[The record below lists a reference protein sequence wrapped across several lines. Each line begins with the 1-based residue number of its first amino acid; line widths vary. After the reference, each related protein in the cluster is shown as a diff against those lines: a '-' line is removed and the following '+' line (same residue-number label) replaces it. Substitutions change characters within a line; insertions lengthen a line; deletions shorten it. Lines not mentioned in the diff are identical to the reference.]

1 MANKLKDLKVTKV
14 DFVDAGANPEAN
26 IVLFKRK
33 PEEAAAEQKPQAK
46 AGGFFRD
53 VVAAIAKSLG
63 ATEEQVDAAM
73 EEIVKGDAVTFGD
86 KMAQRQLRR
95 TADEIWDFCYALEES
110 LCSILRDKEINAQ
123 DKTTLM
129 SQSCAEFTTAVTAA
143 IPKWAAG
150 VPTKVAKSEA
160 QPLTE
165 ERLQIAKEAR
175 DRLDSMIQKAEPPA
189 AQSGAT
195 GEKPE
200 GAPTDPENPDD
211 DTVKKSNIVKG
222 ANDEMRI
229 DKSKL
234 SPEELAALEAIEK
247 KAGIQ
252 EEPPAAAPAA
262 TDTVAKSAEPT
273 TTPTPSAE
281 PTGTAD
287 DIYKGMHPAVAEEL
301 KNLRKFREETE
312 DREILAVAKKYE
324 LLGKKPEE
332 LAPVLKSLK
341 AAGGTAYADMIGVL
355 DANLAVVQASPA
367 FTEIG
372 KRGGTGAPAT
382 DADTAWAQIEKKA
395 EEIRKS
401 APTLTYAQAI
411 DKACEQNPD
420 LVQQYESNR

>member
-1 MANKLKDLKVTKV
+1 MANKLKDLLVTKV
-14 DFVDAGANPEAN
+14 DFVDAGANQEAN
-26 IVLFKRK
+26 VVLFKRK
-33 PEEAAAEQKPQAK
+33 PEDAAADKKQQAT
-46 AGGFFRD
+46 AGGFFRG
-53 VVAAIAKSLG
+53 VVAAIAKAVG
-63 ATEEQVDAAM
+63 ATEEQIDSAM
-73 EEIVKGDAVTFGD
+73 EEIAKGDAVTFGD

-110 LCSILRDKEINAQ
+110 LCSILRDQ
-123 DKTTLM
+123 DVPAENKPTLM
-129 SQSCAEFTTAVTAA
+129 TQSCAEFTAAVTAA
-143 IPKWAAG
+143 IPKWSAG
-150 VPTKVAKSEA
+150 VPTKVEKAA
-160 QPLTE
+160 PQPMTE
-165 ERLQIAKEAR
+165 ERLQIAREAR
-175 DRLDSMIQKAEPPA
+175 DRLDAMIAKAEPTKPA
-189 AQSGAT
+189 
-195 GEKPE
+195 GEPE
-200 GAPTDPENPDD
+200 TPPDEGEQK
-211 DTVKKSNIVKG
+211 T
-222 ANDEMRI
+222 I
-229 DKSKL
+229 DKEGDCKDMKINKSKL
-234 SPEELAALEAIEK
+234 SAEELAALEAIEK
-247 KAGIQ
+247 KAGIP
-252 EEPPAAAPAA
+252 EENPAPAA
-262 TDTVAKSAEPT
+262 PVSNTDPGAVAKSAEPAPSPAPAA
-273 TTPTPSAE
+273 TPAGDT
-281 PTGTAD
+281 D

-372 KRGGTGAPAT
+372 KRGGTGAPAS

-420 LVQQYESNR
+420 LVQQYEDNR

>member
-1 MANKLKDLKVTKV
+1 MANKLKDLRVTKV

-33 PEEAAAEQKPQAK
+33 PEEAAAEPKQQGAV
-46 AGGFFRD
+46 GGFFRS
-53 VVAAIAKSLG
+53 VVAAIAKSIG

-73 EEIVKGDAVTFGD
+73 EEIAKGDSVTFGE

-95 TADEIWDFCYALEES
+95 TADEIWDYCYALEES
-110 LCSILRDKEINAQ
+110 LCSILRDQEIPAEE
-123 DKTTLM
+123 KPALM
-129 SQSCAEFTTAVTAA
+129 SQSCAEFTAAVAAA
-143 IPKWAAG
+143 IPKWSAG
-150 VPTKVAKSEA
+150 VPTKVEKSA
-160 QPLTE
+160 SQPMTE

-175 DRLDSMIQKAEPPA
+175 ARLDDMIQKAEPAA

-200 GAPTDPENPDD
+200 GAPDDDPDNPDD
-211 DTVKKSNIVKG
+211 DDVAKSDITKG
-222 ANDEMRI
+222 DHTDMKI

-234 SPEELAALEAIEK
+234 SAEELAALEAIEK
-247 KAGIQ
+247 KAGIP
-252 EEPPAAAPAA
+252 EDTNPTPAPAA
-262 TDTVAKSAEPT
+262 TDPVVKAAETVPT
-273 TTPTPSAE
+273 STPTGE
-281 PTGTAD
+281 AD

-355 DANLAVVQASPA
+355 DANLAVMQASPA

-372 KRGGTGAPAT
+372 KRGGTGLPAS
-382 DADTAWAQIEKKA
+382 DADSAWAQIEKKA

-401 APTLTYAQAI
+401 APTMSQAAAI
-411 DKACEQNPD
+411 EKACELNPD
-420 LVQQYESNR
+420 LVHQYESNR

>member
-1 MANKLKDLKVTKV
+1 MANKLKDLRVTKV

-26 IVLFKRK
+26 IVLFKRR
-33 PEEAAAEQKPQAK
+33 PEAAAEKKQQAP
-46 AGGFFRD
+46 AGGFFRS
-53 VVAAIAKSLG
+53 VVAAIAKSVG

-73 EEIVKGDAVTFGD
+73 EEIAKGDAVTFGD

-110 LCSILRDKEINAQ
+110 LCSILRDQEIPAE
-123 DKTTLM
+123 DKQTLM
-129 SQSCAEFTTAVTAA
+129 AQSCAEFSAAVTTA
-143 IPKWAAG
+143 IPKWSAG
-150 VPTKVAKSEA
+150 APTKVEKAA
-160 QPLTE
+160 GQPMTE

-175 DRLDSMIQKAEPPA
+175 DRLDDMIAKAETTKPA
-189 AQSGAT
+189 
-195 GEKPE
+195 EKPE
-200 GAPTDPENPDD
+200 TTPKEGDQ
-211 DTVKKSNIVKG
+211 DTIDKEGDCKDMK
-222 ANDEMRI
+222 I

-234 SPEELAALEAIEK
+234 SAEELAALEAIEK
-247 KAGIQ
+247 KAGIP
-252 EEPPAAAPAA
+252 EETPAPAA
-262 TDTVAKSAEPT
+262 PVSNTDPGAVAKSAEPT
-273 TTPTPSAE
+273 PAPAPAATPAGDT
-281 PTGTAD
+281 D

-372 KRGGTGAPAT
+372 KRGGTGSPVCGA
-382 DADTAWAQIEKKA
+382 DAAWAQIEKKA

-401 APTLTYAQAI
+401 VPTLSYAQAI

-420 LVQQYESNR
+420 LVQQYENNR

>member
-1 MANKLKDLKVTKV
+1 
-14 DFVDAGANPEAN
+14 
-26 IVLFKRK
+26 
-33 PEEAAAEQKPQAK
+33 
-46 AGGFFRD
+46 
-53 VVAAIAKSLG
+53 
-63 ATEEQVDAAM
+63 M
-73 EEIVKGDAVTFGD
+73 EEIAKGDAVTFGD

-110 LCSILRDKEINAQ
+110 LCSILRDQ
-123 DKTTLM
+123 DVPAENKPTLM
-129 SQSCAEFTTAVTAA
+129 TQSCAEFTAAVTAA
-143 IPKWAAG
+143 IPKWSAG
-150 VPTKVAKSEA
+150 VPTKVEKAA
-160 QPLTE
+160 PQPMTE

-175 DRLDSMIQKAEPPA
+175 DRLDVMIAKAEPTKPA
-189 AQSGAT
+189 
-195 GEKPE
+195 GEPGTPPDE
-200 GAPTDPENPDD
+200 GEQKTIDKEGDCKD
-211 DTVKKSNIVKG
+211 MK
-222 ANDEMRI
+222 I

-234 SPEELAALEAIEK
+234 SAEELAALEAIEK
-247 KAGIQ
+247 KAGIP
-252 EEPPAAAPAA
+252 EENPAPAA
-262 TDTVAKSAEPT
+262 PVSNTDPGAVAKSAEPT
-273 TTPTPSAE
+273 PA
-281 PTGTAD
+281 
-287 DIYKGMHPAVAEEL
+287 PAVAEEL

-312 DREILAVAKKYE
+312 DREILAVAKRYE

-372 KRGGTGAPAT
+372 KRGGTGAPAS

-420 LVQQYESNR
+420 LVQQYEDNR